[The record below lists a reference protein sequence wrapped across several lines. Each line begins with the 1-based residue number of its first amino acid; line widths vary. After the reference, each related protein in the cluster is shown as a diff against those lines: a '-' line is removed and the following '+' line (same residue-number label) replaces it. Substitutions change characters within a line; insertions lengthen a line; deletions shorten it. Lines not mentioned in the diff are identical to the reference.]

1 MNKVINDIHCSLDIA
16 LFWALNA
23 KVFKTQQ
30 FSHRF
35 NLSQEDLPIFNNLP
49 ALSMKQSAELLQD
62 DLNAL
67 HSRRAFI
74 TSGNDIKSKE
84 YYAIILVRKSGEV
97 KYVRGDSVFYKRED
111 KNG

>member
-1 MNKVINDIHCSLDIA
+1 MNKVISDIQYSLDIA

-23 KVFKTQQ
+23 KMFQTQV
-30 FSHRF
+30 SHRF

-67 HSRRAFI
+67 HPRRAFI
-74 TSGNDIKSKE
+74 TSGSDIKLKQ

-97 KYVRGDSVFYKRED
+97 KYVRDSVFYKRED

>member
-1 MNKVINDIHCSLDIA
+1 MNKVISDIQYSLDIA

-23 KVFKTQQ
+23 KMFQTQV
-30 FSHRF
+30 SHRF
-35 NLSQEDLPIFNNLP
+35 NLSQEDLPIFNNVP
-49 ALSMKQSAELLQD
+49 ALSMKPSSELLQD

-74 TSGNDIKSKE
+74 TSGNDKKLKE
-84 YYAIILVRKSGEV
+84 HYAIINVRKSGEV
-97 KYVRGDSVFYKRED
+97 KYLTGDIVFYKRED

>member
-1 MNKVINDIHCSLDIA
+1 
-16 LFWALNA
+16 
-23 KVFKTQQ
+23 
-30 FSHRF
+30 
-35 NLSQEDLPIFNNLP
+35 
-49 ALSMKQSAELLQD
+49 MKQSAELLQD

-111 KNG
+111 KNGWPVPGVINGQVNQQIFV